1 MPEKLKNIIETI
13 ARDCLNVTLTLR
25 YDICTCSVCKNDMLA
40 FILSRVPAHYVT
52 TDEGAL
58 HTIIQQNKA
67 EYQAE
72 IARAALEAIEKIS
85 KNPRHKLKEDKLRVF
100 QLLLNK
106 IKEDRGLD
114 FRHYHQDLLKRR
126 VALRLRAKGIDTYSE
141 YLRLLIRDPEEYD
154 KLFEVLCINVS
165 EFFRDPEIWVTVKY
179 LLENMLRLKNQ
190 SNDKSLKIWSAG
202 CANGEEPYSLAIII
216 KELLQWSADDFSL
229 EIFATDVDKKSMKIA
244 EKAEY
249 PKEALKNVDKKLLA
263 RYFNFTSGSYT
274 LKDNLRQLV
283 TFSYLDLTSQELIE
297 NADIV
302 FCRNVFIYF
311 DRSLQEQLLMKFFK
325 ALKNGGYLVMGK
337 AETLI
342 SEARQI
348 FEEIDANAR
357 IYKKR
362 PQ

>member
-1 MPEKLKNIIETI
+1 MPEKLKNIIEEIT
-13 ARDCLNVTLTLR
+13 RDCLNNTLTLR

-58 HTIIQQNKA
+58 HTIIQQSKA

-72 IARAALEAIEKIS
+72 IARATLEAIEKIS
-85 KNPRHKLKEDKLRVF
+85 KNPRHKLKEDKLHAF

-165 EFFRDPEIWVTVKY
+165 EFFRDPEVWVTARY
-179 LLENMLRLKNQ
+179 LIESLTRLKNQ
-190 SNDKSLKIWSAG
+190 TNDNSIRIWSAG
-202 CANGEEPYSLAIII
+202 CANGEEPYSIAILVKEALPWAGTNFSVEII
-216 KELLQWSADDFSL
+216 
-229 EIFATDVDKKSMKIA
+229 ATDVDKKSMKIA

-263 RYFNFTSGSYT
+263 RYFNFASGSYT
-274 LKDNLRQLV
+274 AKDNLRGLV

-297 NADIV
+297 NTDIV

-311 DRSLQEQLLMKFFK
+311 DRSLQEQLLMKFYR
-325 ALKNGGYLVMGK
+325 ALKIGGYLVMGK

-342 SEARQI
+342 TEAKTI
-348 FEEIDANAR
+348 FEEIDAGAR
-357 IYKKR
+357 IYKKK
-362 PQ
+362 PE